1 MTPQKIKLTRHD
13 GSKCPVDPKALVFV
27 QYNENQESDRVG
39 GLADHRVWKDVLAYA
54 VIELVEPDPVIEVG
68 DVVVED
74 GEGTQINVIGVHG
87 DMLWGTTGTKNY
99 VCFPLADATLVRKG
113 GAV

>member
-13 GSKCPVDPKALVFV
+13 GSDVCPVDP
-27 QYNENQESDRVG
+27 NDNQEDPFIG
-39 GLADHRVWKDVLAYA
+39 GLAKHRVWKDVLAYA

-74 GEGTQINVIGVHG
+74 GEGTQITVIGVHG

-99 VCFPLADATLVRKG
+99 VCFPLVDATLVRKG